1 MFLNNQLP
9 SALDS
14 ETPTALPNS
23 EIIKFA
29 ILQQIIIIIV
39 MIIVAISEN
48 KKPNVSVKRES

>member
-1 MFLNNQLP
+1 MLMFLNNLPP

-29 ILQQIIIIIV
+29 ILQQIIIV

-48 KKPNVSVKRES
+48 KKADVSVKRES